1 MKGNKSNIKVFNNK
15 EFERLD
21 NIEKKPT
28 KKELKELKEEI
39 KKINKEM
46 KLEYVDD

>member
-1 MKGNKSNIKVFNNK
+1 MEDKKSNIKVFDDK
-15 EFERLD
+15 EFDRLD

-28 KKELKELKEEI
+28 KKELQELKAEI

-46 KLEYVDD
+46 KLDYADD

>member
-1 MKGNKSNIKVFNNK
+1 MEDKKSDIKIFDDK
-15 EFERLD
+15 EFDRLD

-28 KKELKELKEEI
+28 ERELQELKIEI

-46 KLEYVDD
+46 KLDFVDD